1 VSLQIV
7 VNEFVHRI
15 GLACAV
21 IAILIIPAC
30 EGVKRTAT
38 RWDQD
43 LQQFFGTAQPE
54 PPPAQLTA
62 SPQPDQPAPSS
73 QAALPQQAN
82 EPAAEPQPAAEPEPV
97 PAAIASLREAAVGGD
112 AEAQFALGEA
122 YETGELVGPDLAW
135 AARWYGRSAYG
146 GYSEAQYRY
155 ARLKMEGRG
164 LPRDREG
171 AYRWLALAARQGHG
185 EAERARAELELS
197 LGIDRLY
204 QGRQAARSAERG
216 IFAGAVG
223 PARLR
228 SRSGGRHHGTAHG
241 RGPGVLSDETG
252 PGADG
257 APIRVSSRK
266 PARRADAR
274 RVTGTPSPQKTAT
287 ISSTR

>member
-54 PPPAQLTA
+54 PPSAQLTA

-204 QGRQAARSAERG
+204 QERNWVEAFEPTTGAKLPDPPSVEFLQGRLGRLG
-216 IFAGAVG
+216 FDPG
-223 PARLR
+223 PADGTMGPRTVAALESYQTKRGLEPTGRLSESLLESLR
-228 SRSGGRHHGTAHG
+228 AEPTRGG
-241 RGPGVLSDETG
+241 
-252 PGADG
+252 
-257 APIRVSSRK
+257 
-266 PARRADAR
+266 
-274 RVTGTPSPQKTAT
+274 
-287 ISSTR
+287 